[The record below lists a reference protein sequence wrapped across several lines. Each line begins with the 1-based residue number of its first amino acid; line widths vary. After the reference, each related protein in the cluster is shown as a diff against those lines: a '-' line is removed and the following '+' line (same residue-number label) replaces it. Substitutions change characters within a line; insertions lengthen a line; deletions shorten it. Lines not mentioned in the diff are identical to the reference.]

1 MRDWTVTDLKDQACL
16 KSAKRAD
23 DTGGTWLPEDGRYAR
38 ARRLAKKG
46 LLRKAGIA
54 AMPPHVSY
62 VLTDKGFEELQ
73 VAETLS
79 QQLGNKE

>member
-23 DTGGTWLPEDGRYAR
+23 DDGRTWLPESGRYGR
-38 ARRLAKKG
+38 AKRLEKNG
-46 LLRKAGIA
+46 LLRKAGVA
-54 AMPPHVSY
+54 AMPPHVLY

-73 VAETLS
+73 VAASIS
-79 QQLGNKE
+79 QNKS